1 MILFRGRKGEE
12 EDAAVES
19 QSRARAAASNMLG
32 CQIEVGMR
40 WRQITP
46 AALTTGC
53 PNDKQPN
60 ETKVEVLDIFD
71 KMKVVDPPACFSDRG
86 LSHRTFDQVID
97 TKFGSVVGPRS

>member
-1 MILFRGRKGEE
+1 MRQRER
-12 EDAAVES
+12 ES
-19 QSRARAAASNMLG
+19 QSRPAAASNMLG

-60 ETKVEVLDIFD
+60 ETKCLRASTSRCYLGV
-71 KMKVVDPPACFSDRG
+71 ASSTASRFSESPCIIEERRDSS
-86 LSHRTFDQVID
+86 LF
-97 TKFGSVVGPRS
+97 